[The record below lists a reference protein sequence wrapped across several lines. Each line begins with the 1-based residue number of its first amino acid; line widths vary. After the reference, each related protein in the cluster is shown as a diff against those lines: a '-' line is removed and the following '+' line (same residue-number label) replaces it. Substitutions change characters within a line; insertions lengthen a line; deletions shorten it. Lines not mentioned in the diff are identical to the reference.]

1 MDHLGNARSNT
12 TLPSQKS
19 LDQQR
24 ASAGVCFP
32 MEGKEFLLSTGLII
46 TTADSF
52 VNQYFDIQIIEILV
66 VSLAVFLR
74 CKLFF
79 H

>member
-1 MDHLGNARSNT
+1 MDHLGNTRIGT

-46 TTADSF
+46 MTADSF
-52 VNQYFDIQIIEILV
+52 VNQYFDIQIIEFLVDILI
-66 VSLAVFLR
+66 VSSSY
-74 CKLFF
+74 KLFF
-79 H
+79 P